1 MHRTKSGLVPGA
13 CGRTLAFMR
22 HAAIFA
28 VFSGL
33 AIGAAGAAAPAAD
46 AVTPDGGQ
54 YYGPLVNG
62 KLQGKGKVVWANGD
76 TYEGNFEQGLFSGKG
91 KYKSGADFQYE
102 GDYKAGSRTGQG
114 RSVDFMGS
122 VYVGHFLD
130 GEFDGQ
136 GKSTKYDG
144 SVYEGSFVRGL
155 YEGTGKWTDK
165 EQEYVGVFK
174 QGKFSGKG
182 EIKYKNGRKYKGN
195 FASGHF
201 QGQGRY
207 EVRAGEYYEGEFSNN
222 DFTGHGIYQAQNGSR
237 HVGTFKKWLPD
248 GPGRFSDAAGNT
260 YEGAFEA
267 GELNQPGR
275 FVGKDGS
282 RYQGDFKDGKF
293 DGMGIY
299 RNTDGDEYKG
309 SFAYDLFNGGGIL
322 SYASPQKDGRST
334 DIGAWRY
341 GKLVDKAAERQT
353 KINIETA
360 LYGQRALLDK
370 TLAALAPHAPG
381 KINLYLL
388 AVAGDGSQ
396 EVFRRETEFVRK
408 QFDRDFGTQGRS
420 MVLVNSRNTVAEQPM
435 ATVTSIRESL
445 NAIAGKM
452 DKENDIL
459 FLYLSSHGSQSHEL
473 SLAQNGMTLRYLEAK
488 ELAKLLEE
496 TGIRWKVVVVSACY
510 AGGFIDPLKNAH
522 TMVIAAARRDRTS
535 FGCADDN
542 DFTYF
547 GRAFFQKSL
556 PASASFSEAFDKAK
570 VLVTTWETDDTKL
583 KDDDGEILHS
593 EPQMYHTATIDAYL
607 KKWREQTTTPA
618 GQAAQAK

>member
-1 MHRTKSGLVPGA
+1 MHRTKPGFVPATCNSTLV
-13 CGRTLAFMR
+13 FMR
-22 HAAIFA
+22 HAALFAIFT
-28 VFSGL
+28 L
-33 AIGAAGAAAPAAD
+33 AIGATSATPAGPD
-46 AVTPDGGQ
+46 ALTPDGGQ
-54 YYGPLVNG
+54 YYGPLVDG
-62 KLQGKGKVVWANGD
+62 KLQGKGKISWANGE
-76 TYEGNFEQGLFSGKG
+76 TYEGGFDKGLLSGKG
-91 KYKSGADFQYE
+91 KYIFGANSVYE
-102 GDYKAGSRTGQG
+102 GDFKAGGRTGQG
-114 RSVDFMGS
+114 RYVDFMGS

-144 SVYEGSFVRGL
+144 SVYEGSFARGL
-155 YEGTGKWTDK
+155 YEGIGKWTDK
-165 EQEYVGVFK
+165 EQEYVGTFK
-174 QGKFSGKG
+174 QGKYSGKG
-182 EIKYKNGRKYKGN
+182 EIKYKNGRKYKGD
-195 FASGHF
+195 FAKGQF
-201 QGQGRY
+201 QGLGRY
-207 EVRAGEYYEGEFSNN
+207 EVRPGEYYEGEFSNN
-222 DFTGHGIYQAQNGSR
+222 EFTGHGIYQAQNGSR

-248 GPGRFSDAAGNT
+248 GPGRLTDAAGNT
-260 YEGAFEA
+260 YEGIFEE

-275 FVGKDGS
+275 FIGKDGS

-299 RNTDGDEYKG
+299 RNADGDEYKG
-309 SFAYDLFNGGGIL
+309 SLAYGLYNGGGIMN
-322 SYASPQKDGRST
+322 YVAPQKDGRSK
-334 DIGAWRY
+334 DIGLWRY
-341 GKLVDKAAERQT
+341 GKLVDKAAERQA
-353 KINIETA
+353 KNNIETA

-370 TLAALAPHAPG
+370 TLATIAPHTPG

-396 EVFRRETEFVRK
+396 EVFRRETAFVRA

-445 NAIAGKM
+445 NAIAAKM

-473 SLAQNGMTLRYLEAK
+473 SLAQNGMTLRNLEAK
-488 ELAKLLEE
+488 ELAKLLAA

-510 AGGFIDPLKNAH
+510 AGGFIDPLKDAH

-547 GRAFFQKSL
+547 GRAFFQKSV

-570 VLVTTWETDDTKL
+570 ALVTAWEADDTQL
-583 KDDDGEILHS
+583 KDEDGEILHS
-593 EPQMYHTATIDAYL
+593 EPQMYHNVAIDAYL
-607 KKWREQTTTPA
+607 KKWRAQATAPA
-618 GQAAQAK
+618 THAAQAK